1 MGRVKIGR
9 STGKAAPAGAV
20 AGAMAGALA
29 AVLLVAASLVLG
41 ARLPGDRRMVWWHPE
56 VFVALSWT
64 PVGALLTAHR
74 AGRRVGLLMLGA
86 GISAAVYVLSLNL
99 AEYAT
104 LHHWSGAWLPVWLS
118 HWLWAVD
125 TYALTLVLPLVFPD
139 GRLVPVRFRP
149 VLVLA
154 CLVPVVVAVH
164 LTIDP
169 GARRFHGGVS
179 VYPLQSIPPVVAGLI
194 LTTLALS
201 LVSLAVRFRRAAADV
216 RRQIA
221 WVVYPGLIAEAV
233 VFVGESARIGDVV
246 RDAAIVA
253 VPICVAIAIT
263 RYRLYDIDVVINRT
277 LVYAGLVGVIT
288 GVYFTLVGAVSL
300 VASDHGGMAGLA
312 GAVGAGVV
320 FEPTRRRLQ
329 RGVDRVL
336 HRERDPYRLAD
347 RLQRRLQTASDP
359 SAALATAASTVRE
372 ALHASGV
379 AVHVLDR
386 EGNLVAL
393 VEDGTPAERAQRVPL
408 VWHGEPV
415 GRMIFS
421 GVRAPDARLAGILA
435 RNLAELANAA
445 RLALDVQRSRERI
458 LRTREEER
466 RRLRRDL
473 HDGLGPTL
481 ASLAMTVDAA
491 RITMRSDPEAADA
504 MLERLRSTMG
514 HTIGEL
520 RDLVYGLRP
529 PALDDLGLAGAIR
542 ALGGVVGSG
551 GHGPRVDVQVE
562 GDLAALPAAAEVAAY
577 RIVQEALTN
586 VYRHARAG
594 TAVVRLELN
603 GDLEVSVQDDGVG
616 PPRDLRGGVGMS
628 SMRERAAELGG
639 VCTVSGRPE
648 GGTLVRA
655 RLPLC
660 GAPPEPT
667 PETATA
673 AAPPGDSPSEPGSA
687 GSPPGPASRASAS
700 GGSTSGESTSG
711 GSPPEPAPGGTAPPP
726 ARGGSPPDGASGG
739 SPPEGMSGG
748 APPGVDGPVGEG
760 TEQRGSPDG
769 RRRADTPVEQG

>member
-1 MGRVKIGR
+1 MGRVRIGR
-9 STGKAAPAGAV
+9 STGGAALAGA
-20 AGAMAGALA
+20 AA
-29 AVLLVAASLVLG
+29 AVLLVATSLVLG
-41 ARLPGDRRMVWWHPE
+41 QWLPDDRRMVWWHPE
-56 VFVALSWT
+56 VFVALAWT
-64 PVGALLTAHR
+64 PVGALLATHR
-74 AGRRVGLLMLGA
+74 TGRRVGLLMLGA

-99 AEYAT
+99 APLAQ
-104 LHHWSGAWLPVWLS
+104 LHHWPGAWLPVWLS

-125 TYALTLVLPLVFPD
+125 TYTLTLVLPQVFPD
-139 GRLVPVRFRP
+139 GRLVSTRFRP
-149 VLVLA
+149 LLVLA

-169 GARRFHGGVS
+169 GVRRFHNGVS
-179 VYPLQSIPPVVAGLI
+179 VYPLQSIPPVIAMLTVA
-194 LTTLALS
+194 TLVLS
-201 LVSLAVRFRRAAADV
+201 LASLAVRFRRASPDV

-221 WVVYPGLIAEAV
+221 WVVYPGLLTEVIIY
-233 VFVGESARIGDVV
+233 VGESTRVGDLV
-246 RDAAIVA
+246 RDTAIVTI
-253 VPICVAIAIT
+253 PICVAIAIT

-288 GVYFTLVGAVSL
+288 GVYFTLVGTVSL
-300 VASDHGGMAGLA
+300 FASDHGGMAGLA
-312 GAVGAGVV
+312 GAVAAGVV
-320 FEPTRRRLQ
+320 FEPTRRQLQ
-329 RGVDRVL
+329 RGVDRML

-359 SAALATAASTVRE
+359 SAALATAASAVRE

-379 AVHVLDR
+379 AIEVLDR
-386 EGNLVAL
+386 DGNLAAL
-393 VEDGTPAERAQRVPL
+393 VEDGAPDARSQRVPL

-421 GVRAPDARLAGILA
+421 GVRVPDARLAGILA

-445 RLALDVQRSRERI
+445 RLAMDVQRSRERI

-491 RITMRSDPEAADA
+491 RITMRSDPEAADG

-514 HTIGEL
+514 RTIGEL

-551 GHGPRVDVQVE
+551 GHGPRVDVEVE

-586 VYRHARAG
+586 VYRHAKAAR
-594 TAVVRLELN
+594 AVVRLDLS
-603 GDLEVSVQDDGVG
+603 GDLDVTVRDDGVG
-616 PPRDLRGGVGMS
+616 LPKDVRAGVGMS

-639 VCTVSGRPE
+639 SCTVSRRPE

-655 RLPLC
+655 RLPL
-660 GAPPEPT
+660 
-667 PETATA
+667 
-673 AAPPGDSPSEPGSA
+673 S
-687 GSPPGPASRASAS
+687 
-700 GGSTSGESTSG
+700 
-711 GSPPEPAPGGTAPPP
+711 
-726 ARGGSPPDGASGG
+726 
-739 SPPEGMSGG
+739 G
-748 APPGVDGPVGEG
+748 APPGPSL
-760 TEQRGSPDG
+760 GSPPAESDG
-769 RRRADTPVEQG
+769 VPGPHENGRLAPESASRAHAPAERR